1 MAEWWSTR
9 WYTPLVTLGAL
20 MLGLLVA
27 GIAVME
33 MFASEVPSADAPD
46 GWAAPLDRSDAALSG
61 GDAAAALRAW
71 REANGAAIRSGQW
84 EGMIAVGDAA
94 RRLGARGGVP
104 RDSLVRARQAYLTA
118 LYRARREHSVEGA
131 LRAAAAFGELGDRDV
146 LAQALR
152 IAEQQA
158 GPDPVKRARVRSV
171 TERWMGL
178 PVENDHR
185 DSPLTGGHQP

>member
-27 GIAVME
+27 GIVVME
-33 MFASEVPSADAPD
+33 MFASEVPSAAAPD
-46 GWAAPLDRSDAALSG
+46 GWAAPLDRSDAALAG
-61 GDAAAALRAW
+61 GDAAGALRAW
-71 REANGAAIRSGQW
+71 REANAAAIRSGQW

-104 RDSLVRARQAYLTA
+104 RDSLTA

-178 PVENDHR
+178 SVENDHR